1 MQGIQSGW
9 MIVFIVGLWPGFIGG
24 SMPVGVC
31 LVGASIRFVL
41 VSVGAQPGI
50 IVGRGAFVVFGSGEG
65 GWVLIVSNARAS
77 RRIFARRRQAL
88 IAGVFA
94 IILRGCLRGVVVGG
108 NGSE

>member
-1 MQGIQSGW
+1 MRGIQSGW

-41 VSVGAQPGI
+41 VSVGVRPGS
-50 IVGRGAFVVFGSGEG
+50 IVGHEALVVFGSGG
-65 GWVLIVSNARAS
+65 GWVLIMSNAKAS
-77 RRIFARRRQAL
+77 RSVFAWRRQAL
-88 IAGVFA
+88 LAGVFA

-108 NGSE
+108 DGGE